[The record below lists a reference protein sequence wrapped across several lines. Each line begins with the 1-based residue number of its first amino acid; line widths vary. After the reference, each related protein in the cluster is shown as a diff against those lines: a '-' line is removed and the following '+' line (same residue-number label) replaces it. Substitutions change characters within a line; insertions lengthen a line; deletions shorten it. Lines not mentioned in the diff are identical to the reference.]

1 MSMSYL
7 RLLQSALLRRL
18 NAIAPG
24 WANITRTLTAALL
37 LIPSV
42 ALHAADWKPV
52 PGHIMTEW
60 AAKVDPNNV
69 LPEYPRPQLVREHW
83 VNLNGLWDYA
93 VTKNAD
99 AQPAKFE
106 GKILVP
112 FCIESALSGV
122 KRKFT
127 DKDRLWYAR
136 EFTAPALARGE
147 RLMLNFG
154 AVDYE
159 ATVFLNGKRIGTHK
173 GGYDAFFFDITDYL
187 KSGPNSLVVSVLDGT
202 NNGPVGKQKV
212 SAFDKPDG
220 IFYTA
225 TSGIWQTVWLEK
237 VPENHVASLKI
248 TPDIDHGILT
258 VVVNARE
265 GAAMVTVLDSGKE
278 VASQQGK
285 AGEPIVFKIP
295 NAKLWSPE
303 SPFLYDLKV
312 TLGSDSVTSY
322 AGMRKISKGKCEKGL
337 LRPMLNNKPIYM
349 AGPLDQGYWPDGI
362 YTAPTD
368 EALKFDIEMTKKFG
382 FNMTRK
388 HIKVE
393 PARWYYWTDKLGLLV
408 WQDMPN
414 GVAGK
419 DARAVND
426 GVPKS
431 KELSDQHELELTTMV
446 AQHFNSPS
454 IVWWVVFNESWGQY
468 DTPRLTK
475 MVKELDPTRL
485 VTGASGWF
493 DAGCGDVIDRHR
505 YQSPAAVRPEGDRIG
520 VCGEF
525 GGLGYVIP
533 GHLWVPEQTESSVY
547 ITCADQKDYEKQY
560 LALWKEA
567 FDNDIQSGTSAGVYT
582 EITDI
587 EKEVNGLMTYDRK
600 VTKASPELFAKAIG
614 KREFPPLPTIA
625 MIVPTSEKQPQEWS
639 YTFDKPAADWFKTD
653 ADLSA
658 WKKGP
663 GAFGFKEGQGGGVKM
678 NTEWHSADIWIA
690 RDFELPTGK
699 LKRPVLRAAY
709 AEKAEVYINGEK
721 AVDLKRGY
729 MIQYAIIPLTEE
741 SATLLKPGKNRIA
754 IHATKTPGK
763 RPDNQFIDVGLGDET
778 IPW

>member
-1 MSMSYL
+1 M
-7 RLLQSALLRRL
+7 LQSAFHRSW

-24 WANITRTLTAALL
+24 WANLPRTLTVALL

-60 AAKVDPNNV
+60 AAKVDPNHV

-99 AQPAKFE
+99 GQPAKFE

-127 DKDRLWYAR
+127 DKDRLWYSR
-136 EFTAPALARGE
+136 EFVAPVLAKSD
-147 RLMLNFG
+147 RLLLHFG

-159 ATVFLNGKRIGTHK
+159 ATVLLNGKQIGTHR
-173 GGYDAFFFDITDYL
+173 GGYDAFSFDITENL

-202 NNGPVGKQKV
+202 NNGPLGKQKV

-220 IFYTA
+220 ILYTA
-225 TSGIWQTVWLEK
+225 ASGIWQTVWLEK
-237 VPENHVASLKI
+237 VPENHVTSLKI
-248 TPDIDHGILT
+248 TPDIDQGTLT

-265 GAAMVTVLDSGKE
+265 GAAMVTASDGGKE
-278 VASQQGK
+278 VASRKGK
-285 AGEPIVFKIP
+285 AGEPIVLKIP
-295 NAKLWSPE
+295 NAKLWTPE

-322 AGMRKISKGKCEKGL
+322 AGMRKISKGKDEKGV

-414 GVAGK
+414 GVAGTK
-419 DARAVND
+419 EKGKGAND
-426 GVPKS
+426 DGIAKS
-431 KELSDQHELELTTMV
+431 KELSDQHELELKRMIE
-446 AQHFNSPS
+446 QHFNAPS
-454 IVWWVVFNESWGQY
+454 IVMWVIFNEGWGQY
-468 DTPRLTK
+468 DTPRVTQLARDSD
-475 MVKELDPTRL
+475 MSRL
-485 VTGASGWF
+485 ITGASGWA
-493 DAGCGDVIDRHR
+493 DTGSGDVIDRHH
-505 YQSPAAVRPEGDRIG
+505 YQSPAAVKPDDKRIG

-533 GHLWVPEQTESSVY
+533 GHVWVPEQTESSVY
-547 ITCADQKDYEKQY
+547 VTCVDQKDYEKQY
-560 LALWKEA
+560 LALWKQA
-567 FDNDIQSGTSAGVYT
+567 FADDMKMGTSAWVYT

-600 VTKASPELFAKAIG
+600 VIKANPELFAKAIG
-614 KREFPPLPTIA
+614 RREFPPEPTIA

-639 YTFDKPAADWFKTD
+639 YTFDRPADDWSKAD

-658 WKKGP
+658 WKKGA

-709 AEKAEVYINGEK
+709 ARDAEVYINGVK

-729 MIQYAIIPLTEE
+729 LLQYAIIPLTKE
-741 SATLLKPGKNRIA
+741 SAALLKPGKNRIA
-754 IHATKTPGK
+754 IHSTKTPGQ

>member
-1 MSMSYL
+1 MSRFNGVYQMEKPSAVP
-7 RLLQSALLRRL
+7 QIIVMALL
-18 NAIAPG
+18 
-24 WANITRTLTAALL
+24 AAL
-37 LIPSV
+37 SG
-42 ALHAADWKPV
+42 LHAADWKPV

-60 AAKVDPNNV
+60 AEKVDPKAP
-69 LPEYPRPQLVREHW
+69 LPEYPRPQLVRDNW

-93 VTKNAD
+93 VTPKD
-99 AQPAKFE
+99 AAKPAQFE

-127 DKDRLWYAR
+127 DKDRLWYSR
-136 EFTAPALARGE
+136 EFTAPALTKGE
-147 RLMLNFG
+147 RLLLNFG

-159 ATVFLNGKRIGTHK
+159 ATVLLNGKELGKHK
-173 GGYDAFFFDITDYL
+173 GGYDAFSFDITDAL
-187 KSGPNSLVVSVLDGT
+187 NPGANTLVVSVLDATGS
-202 NNGPVGKQKV
+202 GPIGKQKV

-220 IFYTA
+220 ILYTA

-237 VPENHVASLKI
+237 APENFISSLKI
-248 TPDIDHGILT
+248 TPDIDQSTLT
-258 VVVNARE
+258 VVVNGKE
-265 GAAMVTVLDSGKE
+265 GNAKVTVLDSGKE
-278 VASQQGK
+278 VASQTGK
-285 AGEPIVFKIP
+285 AGEPIILKIP
-295 NAKLWSPE
+295 DAKLWSPE
-303 SPFLYDLKV
+303 SPFLYDLAI
-312 TLGSDSVTSY
+312 TLGSDSVKSY
-322 AGMRKISKGKCEKGL
+322 AGMRKISKGKDEKGV
-337 LRPMLNNKPIYM
+337 LRPMLNNKPIFM

-368 EALKFDIEMTKKFG
+368 EALRFDIEMTKKLG

-408 WQDMPN
+408 WQDMPS

-419 DARAVND
+419 DAKGGND

-431 KELSDQHELELTTMV
+431 KELSDQHELELKTMV
-446 AQHFNSPS
+446 EQHFNSPS

-493 DAGCGDVIDRHR
+493 TAEGGDAIDKHH
-505 YQSPAAVRPEGDRIG
+505 YQSPASVRPDGDRIG

-547 ITCADQKDYEKQY
+547 ITCMDQKDYEKQY

-567 FDNDIQSGTSAGVYT
+567 FDSDVKNGTSAAVYT

-600 VTKASPELFAKAIG
+600 VIKANPDLFAKAIG
-614 KREFPPLPTIA
+614 KREFPARPTINLL
-625 MIVPTSEKQPQEWS
+625 IPTSEKEPQEWS
-639 YTFDKPAADWFKTD
+639 YTFDKPADDWFKPD
-653 ADLSA
+653 ADLST

-663 GAFGFKEGQGGGVKM
+663 ATFGFKEGQGGGIKM
-678 NTEWHSADIWIA
+678 NTEWHSPDIWIV
-690 RDFELPTGK
+690 RKVVLPSDK
-699 LKRPVLRAAY
+699 LKRPVFRAAY
-709 AEKAEVYINGEK
+709 AKNATVYINGVK
-721 AVDLKRGY
+721 ALDLKRGY
-729 MIQYAIIPLTEE
+729 MMQYSVIPLSPE
-741 SATLLKPGKNRIA
+741 AAALLKPGENTIA
-754 IHATKTPGK
+754 IHVEKKPGEK
-763 RPDNQFIDVGLGDET
+763 PDNQFIDVGLGDES

>member
-1 MSMSYL
+1 MEKPSAVPQAILM
-7 RLLQSALLRRL
+7 ALL
-18 NAIAPG
+18 
-24 WANITRTLTAALL
+24 AAL
-37 LIPSV
+37 SG
-42 ALHAADWKPV
+42 LHAADWKPV
-52 PGHIMTEW
+52 PGYIMTEW
-60 AAKVDPNNV
+60 AEKVDPKTP
-69 LPEYPRPQLVREHW
+69 LPEYPRPQLVRDNW

-93 VTKNAD
+93 VTPKDA

-127 DKDRLWYAR
+127 DKDRLWYSR
-136 EFTAPALARGE
+136 EFTAPALTKGE
-147 RLMLNFG
+147 RLLLNFG

-159 ATVFLNGKRIGTHK
+159 TTVVLNGKQIGTHK
-173 GGYDAFFFDITDYL
+173 GGYDSFSFDITDNL
-187 KSGPNSLVVSVLDGT
+187 KPGSNTLVVSVLDATGD
-202 NNGPVGKQKV
+202 GPKGKQRV
-212 SAFDKPDG
+212 ASFDKPEG
-220 IFYTA
+220 IMYTA

-237 VPENHVASLKI
+237 VPEKFISSLKI
-248 TPDIDHGILT
+248 TPDIDQGTLT
-258 VVVNARE
+258 VVVNGKE
-265 GAAMVTVLDSGKE
+265 GNAKVTVLDSGKE
-278 VASQQGK
+278 IASQTGK
-285 AGEPIVFKIP
+285 AGEPIVLKIP
-295 NAKLWSPE
+295 DAKLWSPE
-303 SPFLYDLKV
+303 SPFLYDLAI
-312 TLGSDSVTSY
+312 TLGSDSVKSY
-322 AGMRKISKGKCEKGL
+322 AGMRKISKGKDEKGV

-368 EALKFDIEMTKKFG
+368 DALKYDIEMTKKFG

-419 DARAVND
+419 DAKGSND

-431 KELSDQHELELTTMV
+431 KELSDQHELELKTMV
-446 AQHFNSPS
+446 EQHFNSPS

-468 DTPRLTK
+468 DTPRLTQI
-475 MVKELDPTRL
+475 VKNLDPTRL

-547 ITCADQKDYEKQY
+547 ITCVDQKDFEKQY
-560 LALWKEA
+560 LTLWKEA
-567 FDNDIQSGTSAGVYT
+567 FDSDVKNGTSAAVYT

-600 VTKASPELFAKAIG
+600 VIKANPDLFAKAIM
-614 KREFPPLPTIA
+614 KREFPAVPTIN
-625 MIVPTSEKQPQEWS
+625 MLIPTSEKEPEEWS
-639 YTFDKPAADWFKTD
+639 YTFEKPAEDWFKPG
-653 ADLSA
+653 ADLSK
-658 WKKGP
+658 WEKGL
-663 GAFGFKEGQGGGVKM
+663 GLFGFKEGPFGAIKV
-678 NTEWHSADIWIA
+678 NTEWHTPDIWIV
-690 RDFELPTGK
+690 RKIVLPTEK

-709 AEKAEVYINGEK
+709 AKNATVYINGVK
-721 AVDLKRGY
+721 ALDLKRGY
-729 MIQYAIIPLTEE
+729 MMQYSIIPLSTEAA
-741 SATLLKPGKNRIA
+741 SLLKAGENTIA
-754 IHATKTPGK
+754 IHAEKKPGEK
-763 RPDNQFIDVGLGDET
+763 PDNQFIDVGLGDEST
-778 IPW
+778 PW